1 MLRMILI
8 CLVVGLFLTP
18 AIATIILTPIL
29 FPAAMEFGVDPVHFG
44 LMLVSGLALGHVTPP
59 VGLTLLLTSSI
70 GGVSVGQMLRPL
82 LPFFLMLV
90 AIVLVI
96 AYVPAITLFI
106 PDLMRG

>member
-1 MLRMILI
+1 M
-8 CLVVGLFLTP
+8 
-18 AIATIILTPIL
+18 
-29 FPAAMEFGVDPVHFG
+29 
-44 LMLVSGLALGHVTPP
+44 
-59 VGLTLLLTSSI
+59 GLTLLLTSSI